1 MRHVTDAERRVRIG
15 VRHALAPSAR
25 VDTPEDV
32 TRTMT
37 VLHATEAA
45 SVHLAC
51 WARSRTLTTTDVD
64 HALYER
70 RSLVKQ
76 LSMRRTLFV
85 FPRDL
90 VPAAWGSASAR
101 VATTTRRQL
110 GMLAEQAGVA
120 ASGEGDTWVRIA
132 EEAVLRRLAAG
143 DHLTSREIREQVP
156 EAEGR
161 LGHGAGTT
169 WAGTSPLAPR
179 LINLMHLDA
188 LVART
193 TNDGHWRLN
202 RPRWGTTT
210 TWLGEMPAPVP
221 KREGYARIV
230 ERWLRTFGPGTVDDL
245 AWWLGATKGD
255 VRAALA
261 DVGAVEVSL
270 DGGATGWLAADDLE
284 PVASP
289 EPWVALLPVLD
300 PTVMGWKQR
309 AFYLGEQ
316 APMLFDSVGNAG
328 TTAWVDGRVVGAW
341 VQDDHGVVRLRLL
354 ESVTDHQRHLLE
366 AEAARLTEWLDGQRV
381 FTVYPSP
388 LMRADPAR

>member
-1 MRHVTDAERRVRIG
+1 
-15 VRHALAPSAR
+15 
-25 VDTPEDV
+25 
-32 TRTMT
+32 MT

-45 SVHLAC
+45 SVHLAS
-51 WARSRTLTTTDVD
+51 WARSRTLTTADVD
-64 HALYER
+64 RALYER

-101 VATTTRRQL
+101 VASTTRRQL

-120 ASGEGDTWVRIA
+120 APGEGDTWVRIA
-132 EEAVLRRLAAG
+132 EEAVMRRLAAG
-143 DHLTSREIREQVP
+143 EQLTSREIREQVP

-161 LGHGAGTT
+161 LGHGEGTT

-179 LINLMHLDA
+179 LINLLHLDA
-188 LVART
+188 LVSRT

-202 RPRWGTTT
+202 RPRWGTTEA
-210 TWLGEMPAPVP
+210 WLGEMPAPLP
-221 KREGYARIV
+221 KREGYARII

-261 DVGAVEVSL
+261 DVGAVEVGL
-270 DGGATGWLAADDLE
+270 DGGATGWLSADDLE

-309 AFYLGEQ
+309 AFYLGDH

-341 VQDDHGVVRLRLL
+341 VQDDHGVVRLRLV